1 MVRKPIVALG
11 TLALA
16 LALALPAAATPPEGR
31 GNGNRGGGNDPTGP
45 GNRPPATT
53 PGRPPDFTPPGLGG
67 NPPPGH
73 GGPNPATPAG
83 HGNPNPGNPGGNGN
97 GNGNGGRHVPRGAA
111 RICGTEGEIAVGPLG
126 QAGASHVAHV
136 NFEAGEDS
144 QSDAWAR
151 MMYFWIGSS
160 LDFVFNAH
168 GLEPGS
174 EWTLVARASDESGIC
189 LADGTVNP
197 GGQLHIADSLELES
211 HLPEDLDPFE
221 PTAEGEDPAGT
232 TLQLVPTADI
242 DCDAGTGE
250 TEDEDALSSEHDIRF
265 VDVDEVTCPE

>member
-1 MVRKPIVALG
+1 MVRKPLVALG

-31 GNGNRGGGNDPTGP
+31 GGNRGGGNDPDDP
-45 GNRPPATT
+45 GNGPPVTA
-53 PGRPPDFTPPGLGG
+53 PGRSPDFTPPGLGG

-73 GGPNPATPAG
+73 GGPNP
-83 HGNPNPGNPGGNGN
+83 GNPGGNGN
-97 GNGNGGRHVPRGAA
+97 GGRDVPRGAA
-111 RICGTEGEIAVGPLG
+111 RICGAEGETAVGPLG

-136 NFEAGEDS
+136 NFEVGEDS
-144 QSDAWAR
+144 ESDAWAR

-160 LDFVFNAH
+160 FDFVFNAH

-189 LADGTVNP
+189 LAHGTVNP

-221 PTAEGEDPAGT
+221 PTAEGEDPVGT
-232 TLQLVPTADI
+232 ALQLVPTADI